1 VLEYD
6 SCQALANHRVEEI
19 PAHCTFS
26 QKNIKGRKKVG
37 KKRVRAG
44 GWGQGTHNST
54 LFLSALKQGKQCK
67 GYENKCI
74 FL

>member
-44 GWGQGTHNST
+44 GWGQGTEPNP
-54 LFLSALKQGKQCK
+54 FLVSSKARKAMQRL
-67 GYENKCI
+67 
-74 FL
+74 